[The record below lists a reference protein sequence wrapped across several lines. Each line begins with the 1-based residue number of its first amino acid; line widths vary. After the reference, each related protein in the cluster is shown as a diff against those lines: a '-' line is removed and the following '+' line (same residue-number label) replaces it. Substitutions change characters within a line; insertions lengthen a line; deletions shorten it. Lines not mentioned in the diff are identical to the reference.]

1 MPSMTSPFTPQKTG
15 VYYFRRVVPSD
26 IREALGRGRE
36 IKRSLK
42 TKDRQEAN
50 RLIVSHIAETDD
62 LFSLTRL
69 QLNSNED
76 IKLTAKDAAVIASRW
91 YERLKVDINEQRDT
105 INHQTVVYFIAFN
118 QKKNCKD

>member
-1 MPSMTSPFTPQKTG
+1 MPSMTSPFKHPKTG
-15 VYYFRRVVPSD
+15 VYYFCRVVPSD

-69 QLNSNED
+69 QINSND
-76 IKLTAKDAAVIASRW
+76 DVKLTAKDAAVIASRW
-91 YERLKVDINEQRDT
+91 YERLMRN
-105 INHQTVVYFIAFN
+105 NMMPIA
-118 QKKNCKD
+118 